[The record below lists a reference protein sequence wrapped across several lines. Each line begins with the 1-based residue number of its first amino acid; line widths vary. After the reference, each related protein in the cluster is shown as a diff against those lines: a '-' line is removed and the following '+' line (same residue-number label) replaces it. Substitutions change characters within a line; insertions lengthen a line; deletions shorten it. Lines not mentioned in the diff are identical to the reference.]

1 VQQAVAGF
9 GDPGTP
15 GPGPEDDDGDGDD
28 DNKELP
34 PEAVEG
40 RS

>member
-28 DNKELP
+28 DNEELP
-34 PEAVEG
+34 PESVEG